1 MTIGYGHGF
10 AITPLHLCQ
19 AYASIVNGGFIV
31 KPTLLIKDYQ
41 TITNRIIKS
50 STSDQIRDLLR
61 SVILETKY
69 TGPNARIKGYEL
81 GGKTGTAEL
90 LSNGKYSSNS
100 NLASFIG
107 VFPISN
113 PKYLVLAM
121 VMDPKKIEETYY
133 NNTGGWV
140 AAPLVKDII
149 LEMIKILGIP
159 PRSNTNKLKANNNR
173 YPVTNSNVT
182 L

>member
-1 MTIGYGHGF
+1 MLQFILMEKL
-10 AITPLHLCQ
+10 ITSTQ
-19 AYASIVNGGFIV
+19 V
-31 KPTLLIKDYQ
+31 KQ
-41 TITNRIIKS
+41 
-50 STSDQIRDLLR
+50 LLR

-90 LSNGKYSSNS
+90 IRGGSYSSNS

-107 VFPISN
+107 MFPMSN

-121 VMDPKKIEETYY
+121 IMDPRKIKETYY

-140 AAPLVKDII
+140 AAPLVKKII
-149 LEMIKILGIP
+149 LEMIKILAIP
-159 PRSNTNKLKANNNR
+159 PISNSDKINASIDQHILM
-173 YPVTNSNVT
+173 NSNVT